1 MRGDL
6 MRMVLLHGAAS
17 DAVSQGACEGVGGG
31 PGVIVL
37 DLPERPVQTIGDSV
51 AHASANAAAMVYAM
65 GQLGPFGPPT
75 EPPRPKTPKPTVET
89 LHTPLRDRKKELRR
103 LVAGRARAQR
113 LAKRLRSRKAQVFS
127 FKSAECTM
135 EINGHAFPVSDVKL
149 EWANDASV
157 RDSHFYNRTRELLH
171 PK

>member
-1 MRGDL
+1 

-17 DAVSQGACEGVGGG
+17 DAVAVSQGACEGVGGG
-31 PGVIVL
+31 PAVIL
-37 DLPERPVQTIGDSV
+37 LELPERPVQTIGDSV

-65 GQLGPFGPPT
+65 SQLGPFGPPT

-89 LHTPLRDRKKELRR
+89 PHTPLRDRKKELRR

-113 LAKRLRSRKAQVFS
+113 LAKRLRSRKAQMFS

-135 EINGHAFPVSDVKL
+135 EINGHAFPVRDVKL
-149 EWANDASV
+149 TMDARV
-157 RDSHFYNRTRELLH
+157 RDSHFYHRTRELLH
-171 PK
+171 PE